1 MNFMLILNHNSD
13 FCGSEKGKKMEPF
26 NYKSMCIFVHTRMH
40 ERKDKK
46 IIFLIFNP
54 RGNVLTNCT
63 IGIAILTVISHIRG
77 GAND

>member
-26 NYKSMCIFVHTRMH
+26 HYKSMCIFVHTRMH
-40 ERKDKK
+40 ERKDKNTL
-46 IIFLIFNP
+46 FLIFNP
-54 RGNVLTNCT
+54 WGNVLTNWYSNFDRHFT
-63 IGIAILTVISHIRG
+63 YRG